1 MTTTDLQDYDEI
13 PGVQWLVDYSTEP
26 PERKALIE
34 FDTNT
39 LISLVDVAN
48 AATFGN
54 GATTRL
60 NGELFKSY
68 LLPIISQ
75 LERRSLHGY
84 EQWAATKHLAA
95 AE

>member
-1 MTTTDLQDYDEI
+1 MTPDLETYEEI
-13 PGVQWLVDYSTEP
+13 PGVQWLVDFSTEP
-26 PERKALIE
+26 PERKVLIE

-48 AATFGN
+48 AATFAL

-60 NGELFKSY
+60 NGQLFRDY

-75 LERRSLHGY
+75 LERRSLHSA
-84 EQWAATKHLAA
+84 EQWAATKHLG
-95 AE
+95 EVPE

>member
-1 MTTTDLQDYDEI
+1 MTPDLETYEDI
-13 PGVQWLVDYSTEP
+13 PGVTWLVDYSTEP

-60 NGELFKSY
+60 NGELFREY

-75 LERRSLHGY
+75 LERRSLHGAR
-84 EQWAATKHLAA
+84 QWEATKHLG
-95 AE
+95 EVPE